1 MNMNICK
8 AKRTG
13 NRAGDMANLMNVT
26 LMMVILAFFIVLN
39 AISVPVDSKKKKAL
53 GSLTGSLGLLPGGL
67 SAMSPIGSHRSLT
80 PGPIMNKELTHASL
94 LGKFEQYLIN
104 EKFGDKTSSMMG
116 KGGVVLSL
124 QNKILFS
131 PGSAELTPKGLGIVK
146 ELAKF
151 LSRIKGELLVEG
163 YLSDRKIKSARY
175 PSSFDLSNARAG
187 ALVRS
192 LIRDGWKNKG
202 KIAIAGYGDAR
213 PLVPNDSEK
222 NRDKNDRMRIIYKIA
237 L

>member
-1 MNMNICK
+1 
-8 AKRTG
+8 
-13 NRAGDMANLMNVT
+13 MANLMNVT

-39 AISVPVDSKKKKAL
+39 AISVPVDSKKKNAL

-80 PGPIMNKELTHASL
+80 AGPVLNRELTHASL
-94 LGKFEQYLIN
+94 LGKFEQYLIS
-104 EKFGDKTSSMMG
+104 EKFGGRASSMMG

-124 QNKILFS
+124 QSRLLFS
-131 PGSAELTPKGLGIVK
+131 PGSAEITPKGAGVVK

-151 LSRIKGELLVEG
+151 LSQIKGELLVEG
-163 YLSDRKIKSARY
+163 YSSDRKTRSARY
-175 PSSFDLSNARAG
+175 PSSFDLTNARAG

-192 LIRDGWKNKG
+192 LIKDGWKNKG

-213 PLVPNDSEK
+213 PLAPNDSEK
-222 NRDKNDRMRIIYKIA
+222 NRDKNDRIRIIYKIA